1 LGPIED
7 ANRIKGVV
15 DVIDELRVTPVTPR
29 ADEEI
34 TREVRAALAR
44 DVRIADFT
52 KISVNTINGVMYLSG
67 TVSSYTDKYYAGS
80 DAWKVPGVVNVVN
93 DIVVQPVPTRS
104 DLEIAEDVRRA
115 LFRDIRV
122 DASKIAVDVRNGVVY
137 LHGSVP
143 TYSQKRQAEDDAWW
157 VTGVRSVV
165 NELAVIP

>member
-1 LGPIED
+1 MGPIED

-80 DAWKVPGVVNVVN
+80 NAWKVPGVVNVVN

-143 TYSQKRQAEDDAWW
+143 TYSQKRQAEMTPGGSPASGASS
-157 VTGVRSVV
+157 TS
-165 NELAVIP
+165 